1 MHRDIGGGVTH
12 KSINLSCV
20 TSPADVL
27 YSLYFVEKPTLR
39 MLRHRFSGAVFN
51 IVYYYFIRIQIRV
64 FLLIYMVNMSERSQ
78 DKLGFL

>member
-1 MHRDIGGGVTH
+1 
-12 KSINLSCV
+12 
-20 TSPADVL
+20 
-27 YSLYFVEKPTLR
+27 

>member
-1 MHRDIGGGVTH
+1 MVVLPIKAST
-12 KSINLSCV
+12 CPA
-20 TSPADVL
+20 SPALQMFFTL
-27 YSLYFVEKPTLR
+27 YTLLRKPTLR